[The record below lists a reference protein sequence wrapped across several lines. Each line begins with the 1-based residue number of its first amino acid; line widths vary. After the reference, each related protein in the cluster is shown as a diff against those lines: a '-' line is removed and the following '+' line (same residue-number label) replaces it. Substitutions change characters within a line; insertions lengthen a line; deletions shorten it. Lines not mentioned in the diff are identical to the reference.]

1 MDEAHS
7 GGRRADRR
15 PDRSD
20 AFLVQ
25 QRLPGKSRPN
35 LWEFPGGKI
44 EKGESPEKA
53 LIRGLEEELGI
64 TAVINCLMHSEE
76 SIYPDGGKFLVHF
89 YLIDEYS
96 GTPRNKVFHTF
107 EWVKPENLLDYNI
120 LEGNRDICRNLPALL
135 ENISGKNTAAQ

>member
-1 MDEAHS
+1 MHTVPVIGVSVGIIRKD
-7 GGRRADRR
+7 DTVM
-15 PDRSD
+15 
-20 AFLVQ
+20 LC
-25 QRLPGKSRPN
+25 QRNATARYALQ
-35 LWEFPGGKI
+35 WEFPGGKI

-53 LIRGLEEELGI
+53 LIRELEEELGI
-64 TAVINCLMHSEE
+64 SAVINCLILTEE
-76 SIYPDGGKFLVHF
+76 SVYPDGGKFLVHF

-135 ENISGKNTAAQ
+135 ENISGKNTAVQ

>member
-1 MDEAHS
+1 MHTVPVIGVSVGIIRKGDTVM
-7 GGRRADRR
+7 
-15 PDRSD
+15 
-20 AFLVQ
+20 LC
-25 QRLPGKSRPN
+25 QRNATARYALQ
-35 LWEFPGGKI
+35 WEFPGGKI

-53 LIRGLEEELGI
+53 LIRELEEELGI
-64 TAVINCLMHSEE
+64 TAVINCLILTEE
-76 SIYPDGGKFLVHF
+76 SVYPDGGKFLVHF

-135 ENISGKNTAAQ
+135 EKISGKNTAAQ

>member
-1 MDEAHS
+1 MHTVPVIGVSVGIIRKGDMVM
-7 GGRRADRR
+7 
-15 PDRSD
+15 
-20 AFLVQ
+20 LC
-25 QRLPGKSRPN
+25 QRNATARYALQ
-35 LWEFPGGKI
+35 WEFPGGKI

-53 LIRGLEEELGI
+53 LIRELEEELGI

-76 SIYPDGGKFLVHF
+76 SLYPDGGKFLVHF